1 MRSVRVNIYADEPEG
16 RWHPLTEIHGG
27 GPSWRW
33 VQAGFLKSQTPSEKK
48 HALLVKHAFS
58 DGTYAD
64 SLQEF
69 Y

>member
-1 MRSVRVNIYADEPEG
+1 MEIL
-16 RWHPLTEIHGG
+16 PLTIADWNTDYLRPYQNKLFLS
-27 GPSWRW
+27 PS
-33 VQAGFLKSQTPSEKK
+33 AGFLKSQTPSEKNY
-48 HALLVKHAFS
+48 ALLVKHAFS